1 MLHHREHNIV
11 LTNTFKMHSGYGFQ
25 KDQAAL
31 AKIACE
37 RPESDR
43 VKQAPLRS
51 ANALVLHGVKHAS
64 HQYREHSF
72 GSLGFEHW
80 GTRTWP
86 YLFYGPDTA
95 EIEVPYHAYMTSVE
109 RP

>member
-1 MLHHREHNIV
+1 MLMTAAGPWERCTAGIIQRPVIVEESNTLANIV
-11 LTNTFKMHSGYGFQ
+11 N
-25 KDQAAL
+25 
-31 AKIACE
+31 
-37 RPESDR
+37 
-43 VKQAPLRS
+43 LR
-51 ANALVLHGVKHAS
+51 L
-64 HQYREHSF
+64 
-72 GSLGFEHW
+72 GSLGFEHL

>member
-1 MLHHREHNIV
+1 M
-11 LTNTFKMHSGYGFQ
+11 K
-25 KDQAAL
+25 
-31 AKIACE
+31 
-37 RPESDR
+37 
-43 VKQAPLRS
+43 PLKTSTTSISKRS
-51 ANALVLHGVKHAS
+51 VHVSVKHTGY
-64 HQYREHSF
+64 QYREHNF
-72 GSLGFEHW
+72 GSLGFEHL